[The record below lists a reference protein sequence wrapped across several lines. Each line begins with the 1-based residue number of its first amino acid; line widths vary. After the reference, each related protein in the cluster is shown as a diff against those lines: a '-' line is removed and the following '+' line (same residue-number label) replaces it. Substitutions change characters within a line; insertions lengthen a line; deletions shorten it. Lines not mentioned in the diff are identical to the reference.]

1 MSSIIMV
8 INTTRICIICGQG
21 LLFFLFPV
29 LGYIA
34 DVCLSRYRTIK
45 TSVVLLV
52 ISGTLAV
59 VLAGSGS
66 VVSALVHI
74 SESDWPW
81 YEAIGILVCACVF
94 IVAVLGVGL
103 FEANAIQ
110 FGLDQLLE
118 APTSKLE
125 APTSKP
131 SSTGITGVTMLVV
144 W

>member
-1 MSSIIMV
+1 MKKQIMIIILCSLLLHMVSNFMLKQYVLNMV
-8 INTTRICIICGQG
+8 INTTRICIIFIQG

-74 SESDWPW
+74 MGSR
-81 YEAIGILVCACVF
+81 
-94 IVAVLGVGL
+94 
-103 FEANAIQ
+103 
-110 FGLDQLLE
+110 
-118 APTSKLE
+118 
-125 APTSKP
+125 
-131 SSTGITGVTMLVV
+131 
-144 W
+144 